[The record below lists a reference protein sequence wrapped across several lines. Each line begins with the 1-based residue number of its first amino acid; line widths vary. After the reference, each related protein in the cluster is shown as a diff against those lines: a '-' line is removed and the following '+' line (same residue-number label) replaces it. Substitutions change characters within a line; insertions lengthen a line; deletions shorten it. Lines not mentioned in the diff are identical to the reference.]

1 MSEQKDQLEK
11 ELQLNVE
18 KMAQIESHKE
28 SSINELMSLNTKLL
42 AESESLKKEINN
54 VSKDKLELEST
65 VDDLNRTLNRT
76 ENESKVNK
84 FCLDYILSRS
94 QNIYF

>member
-1 MSEQKDQLEK
+1 
-11 ELQLNVE
+11 
-18 KMAQIESHKE
+18 MAQIESHKE

-65 VDDLNRTLNRT
+65 VDDLKRTLNLT
-76 ENESKVNK
+76 EKESQVNK
-84 FCLDYILSRS
+84 LILDS
-94 QNIYF
+94 

>member
-1 MSEQKDQLEK
+1 LSEQKDQLEK

-65 VDDLNRTLNRT
+65 VDDLKRTLNLT
-76 ENESKVNK
+76 EKESQVNK
-84 FCLDYILSRS
+84 LILDS
-94 QNIYF
+94 